1 MKMTNPRIALTILS
15 LAASCGL
22 VLAIHTGQARSGA
35 AAIASN
41 KGTRGSS
48 GAQWHWQNPLPQGNN
63 LRGASFV
70 DANTGTI
77 VGDAGIIL
85 QTTNGGEQWNSQ
97 PTVTFNYLNGVSFT
111 DANTGTAVGYEN
123 PDGMI
128 LRTTDGGNS
137 WVRQNSGIGDP
148 FAGLNFFGVH
158 FVNSNIGTLV
168 GQEGIILRTTDGGNN
183 WAQQTAETTDW
194 LYAVHFSDE
203 NHGTAVG
210 FLEGKIVS
218 TTDGGQNWSVQS
230 SAATGLLGVHFTD
243 ANTGTVVGNDGAILR
258 TTDGG

>member
-1 MKMTNPRIALTILS
+1 MTNPRIALTILS

-97 PTVTFNYLNGVSFT
+97 PTVTFNYLYGVSFT

-168 GQEGIILRTTDGGNN
+168 GQEGII
-183 WAQQTAETTDW
+183 
-194 LYAVHFSDE
+194 
-203 NHGTAVG
+203 
-210 FLEGKIVS
+210 
-218 TTDGGQNWSVQS
+218 
-230 SAATGLLGVHFTD
+230 
-243 ANTGTVVGNDGAILR
+243 
-258 TTDGG
+258 